1 LWKTTGRRKLCEI
14 ARIPSAALLT
24 STYSTIAT
32 ASSAAGSYTVNVA
45 LSGALL
51 PNYTPTITNGTLT
64 ITKAALTVT
73 ANNASAVYGAA
84 IPTLTD
90 TIAGFVN
97 GDNPS
102 AVTGSASETTTA
114 VKGSPVGTYPI
125 TVTQGTLAAIN
136 YSFAF
141 VNGTLTV
148 TPIGT
153 DRGTHLHAR
162 SREIFG
168 SAEGYIGGCDVGSG
182 DLLHGQ
188 RNNAHNILDQVFR
201 SDHRRRDRDCRSD
214 CRRSGLFFFSRGNSR
229 VHDSMTTTSDN
240 PAPTWTGQDCFGRSS
255 GDWVP
260 FKIGT

>member
-153 DRGTHLHAR
+153 TAAPTFTPAPGKYSAAQKVTLADATSGAVIYYTVNGT
-162 SREIFG
+162 
-168 SAEGYIGGCDVGSG
+168 
-182 DLLHGQ
+182 
-188 RNNAHNILDQVFR
+188 
-201 SDHRRRDRDCRSD
+201 
-214 CRRSGLFFFSRGNSR
+214 
-229 VHDSMTTTSDN
+229 TPTTSSTKYSGAITVAATETVEAIAV
-240 PAPTWTGQDCFGRSS
+240 APGYSS
-255 GDWVP
+255 SAVATAVYT
-260 FKIGT
+260 IQ